1 MSDIDQ
7 NISGVK
13 TDVAL
18 IKKDIKQIEKFFS
31 KYEYIIEKSADRDKR
46 VAVQHEI
53 LNNVAEKIE
62 NLDIDIKQTK
72 VEIEKDLAI
81 VHDRLEQY
89 RSSSREDHQRLSD
102 NNAQHRKER
111 NEEIMVA
118 LSKLNGNLDKRISEM
133 EGRVTSLDRWKWYM
147 MGMGAIVIFIV
158 TKLDLPKLFG

>member
-7 NISGVK
+7 NLSGVK

-31 KYEYIIEKSADRDKR
+31 KYEYIIEKSGERDKR
-46 VAVQHEI
+46 IAVQHEI
-53 LNNVAEKIE
+53 LNGVADKIE
-62 NLDIDIKQTK
+62 NLDIKIEQTK
-72 VEIEKDLAI
+72 FDTAKDLAI

-102 NNAQHRKER
+102 NNAAHRKER
-111 NEEIMVA
+111 NQEIMDA
-118 LSKLNGNLDKRISEM
+118 LGKLNGNLDKRISEM

-147 MGMGAIVIFIV
+147 MGMGAILIFII
-158 TKLDLPKLFG
+158 TKLDIPKIFG

>member
-31 KYEYIIEKSADRDKR
+31 KYEYILEKSTERDKR

-53 LNNVAEKIE
+53 LNGVADKIE
-62 NLDIDIKQTK
+62 ALDAK
-72 VEIEKDLAI
+72 IESSKFETAKDLAI

-89 RSSSREDHQRLSD
+89 RSSSRDDHQRLSD
-102 NNAQHRKER
+102 NNARHRTER
-111 NEEIMVA
+111 NAEIMEA
-118 LSKLNGNLDKRISEM
+118 LGKLNGNLDKRISEM
-133 EGRVTSLDRWKWYM
+133 EGRVTSLDRWKWYLT
-147 MGMGAIVIFIV
+147 GVAAVAIFIISRIEYFH
-158 TKLDLPKLFG
+158 LN

>member
-7 NISGVK
+7 NLSGVK

-31 KYEYIIEKSADRDKR
+31 KYEYIIEKSADRDKKI
-46 VAVQHEI
+46 AVQHEI
-53 LNNVAEKIE
+53 LNTVAEKIV
-62 NLDIDIKQTK
+62 NLDEKIEQTK
-72 VEIEKDLAI
+72 FDAAKDLAI

-89 RSSSREDHQRLSD
+89 RKSSREDHQRLSD
-102 NNAQHRKER
+102 NNANSRKER
-111 NEEIMVA
+111 NAEIMEA

-147 MGMGAIVIFIV
+147 MGMGAILIFII
-158 TKLDLPKLFG
+158 TKLDIPKIFG

>member
-7 NISGVK
+7 NLSGVK

-31 KYEYIIEKSADRDKR
+31 KYEYILEKSADRDKR

-62 NLDIDIKQTK
+62 NLDIKIEQTK
-72 VEIEKDLAI
+72 FDTAKDLAI

-89 RSSSREDHQRLSD
+89 RSSSRDDHQRLSD
-102 NNAQHRKER
+102 ANANHRTER
-111 NEEIMVA
+111 NAEIMEA
-118 LSKLNGNLDKRISEM
+118 LGKLNGNLDKRISEI
-133 EGRVTSLDRWKWYM
+133 EGRVSTLNQWKWYV
-147 MGMGAIVIFIV
+147 MGIGAVLLLIA
-158 TKLDLPKLFG
+158 TKLDFTKIIG